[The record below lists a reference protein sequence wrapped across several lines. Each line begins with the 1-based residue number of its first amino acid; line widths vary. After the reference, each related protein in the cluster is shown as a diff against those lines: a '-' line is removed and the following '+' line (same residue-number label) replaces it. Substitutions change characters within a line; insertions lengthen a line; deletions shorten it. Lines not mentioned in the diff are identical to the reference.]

1 MKAMIFAAGLG
12 TRLKPLT
19 DTMPKALVPVCGQPL
34 LYHVI
39 TKLVK
44 AGYDHIVVN
53 VHHFPDQIIDYLK
66 AHDFGV
72 RIEVS
77 DERDFLRETGGGIRY
92 AQPLLTDFSTPPSAP
107 LEMTGADSFA
117 PLGMTKECPSA
128 PLEMTE
134 EGSSASLEMAGTDS
148 FAPLE
153 MTEADSFASLGM
165 TEGPACRPD
174 GGPLLFRPD
183 GEPLSSRPSGTP
195 LSFRPSGASGE
206 IFRKEPFLVHNVDIV
221 SNLDLR
227 WFREQHRPGSLATLV
242 VSERKTQ
249 RYFLFDGDNRLRGWT
264 NIATGEVRSPYPDID
279 PEKCRKLAFSGIHL
293 ISPEIFDAFERLGMG
308 DRFSIVDFYLKACA
322 EYPIYG
328 VVPPDFTMV
337 DVGKFATLPEAESI
351 CADILNH

>member
-44 AGYDHIVVN
+44 AGYDHLVVN

-72 RIEVS
+72 RIDVS

-92 AQPLLTDFSTPPSAP
+92 AHPLLTDFSTPPSV
-107 LEMTGADSFA
+107 
-117 PLGMTKECPSA
+117 

-134 EGSSASLEMAGTDS
+134 EGSSVSLGRTETDS
-148 FAPLE
+148 FAPL
-153 MTEADSFASLGM
+153 GM
-165 TEGPACRPD
+165 TQGPSC
-174 GGPLLFRPD
+174 RPD
-183 GEPLSSRPSGTP
+183 GEPLSCRPSGTP
-195 LSFRPSGASGE
+195 LSFRQSGASGE
-206 IFRKEPFLVHNVDIV
+206 IFRREPFLVHNVDIV

-249 RYFLFDGDNRLRGWT
+249 RYFLFDEDNRLRGWT
-264 NIATGEVRSPYPDID
+264 NIATGEVRSPYEDID

-293 ISPEIFDAFERLGMG
+293 ISPAIFEAFDRYGFG

>member
-19 DTMPKALVPVCGQPL
+19 DTMPKALVPICGQPL

-39 TKLVK
+39 DKLVK

-53 VHHFPDQIIDYLK
+53 VHHFPDQIIDFLK

-72 RIEVS
+72 RIDVS
-77 DERDFLRETGGGIRY
+77 DERDYLRETGGGIRY

-107 LEMTGADSFA
+107 LEMTG
-117 PLGMTKECPSA
+117 
-128 PLEMTE
+128 
-134 EGSSASLEMAGTDS
+134 EG
-148 FAPLE
+148 
-153 MTEADSFASLGM
+153 
-165 TEGPACRPD
+165 
-174 GGPLLFRPD
+174 
-183 GEPLSSRPSGTP
+183 P

-206 IFRKEPFLVHNVDIV
+206 IFRQEPFLVHNVDIV
-221 SNLDLR
+221 SNLDLK
-227 WFREQHRPGSLATLV
+227 WFREQHRAGALATLV

-249 RYFLFDGDNRLRGWT
+249 RYFLFDEENRLRGWT
-264 NIATGEVRSPYPDID
+264 NLATGEVRSPYKDID

-293 ISPEIFDAFERLGMG
+293 ISPEIFDAFEQLQMG

-328 VVPPDFTMV
+328 VVPPEFTMV

-351 CADILNH
+351 CADILNRDL